1 VLTIPADILVFE
13 GTTVVNLLKIV
24 ALFSTLESLGYLG
37 TRLVGAKKGLL
48 IQGFCGGFIS
58 STMTHLRITRNT
70 ALDTYPPKVIA
81 QALLLST
88 VSMLFECIFIIY
100 TLHPHAEQLVAP
112 FIVQIIVLIL
122 AILFFQHAK
131 SAAKSTAVQV
141 VDDNDDPIIWKKM
154 IYLSLFIIALTYV
167 MRFISHTLNLPY
179 AVSAF
184 LVSLFEA
191 HGVLVASMTEFSDLT
206 EIPRATQVII
216 VVLAGNVI
224 SKTFFV
230 MRSKRKDIRT
240 PTLLPLYL
248 SFIAAVV
255 IGLSKVIL

>member
-1 VLTIPADILVFE
+1 MLTIPTDIFVIE
-13 GTTVVNLLKIV
+13 GTTLTNLFKIV
-24 ALFSTLESLGYLG
+24 ALFSSLEFLGYLG

-70 ALDTYPPKVIA
+70 ALDAYPPRVIA

-88 VSMLFECIFIIY
+88 VSMLFECIFIAY
-100 TLHPHAEQLVAP
+100 TLHPHAKQLIAP
-112 FIVQIIVLIL
+112 FVAQIILLIL

-154 IYLSLFIIALTYV
+154 IYLSLFIITLTYV
-167 MRFISHTLNLPY
+167 MRYISHTLKLPY

-206 EIPRATQVII
+206 EIPRATEVVI

-230 MRSKRKDIRT
+230 MRSKRKDIRI
-240 PTLLPLYL
+240 PTLVPLYI

-255 IGLSKVIL
+255 IGLTKVPL